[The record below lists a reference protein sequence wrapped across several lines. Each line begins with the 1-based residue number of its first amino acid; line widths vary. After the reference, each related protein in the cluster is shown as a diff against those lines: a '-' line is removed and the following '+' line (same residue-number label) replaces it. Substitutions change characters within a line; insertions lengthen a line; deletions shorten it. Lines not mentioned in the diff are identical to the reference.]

1 MPTDASW
8 WLSSA
13 QKTSSEALFA
23 EAGSVG
29 AERACSKAEAGIV
42 LNVPTVLTLMRV
54 AAVPALAWAFFQG
67 GVAAAAAFWCFA
79 GAAITDFMDG
89 YLARSLGQA
98 TRFGAFLDPVADKL
112 IVVTTM
118 VLLAAAPPGPLE
130 GVGVPA
136 WALPAAALVIACR
149 ELLVSAVRVE
159 GGWSGS
165 GCSIVA
171 GAGGLVGAPRQ
182 GSPNGSLHTRASAHL
197 LSQGGTFET
206 SWASG

>member
-89 YLARSLGQA
+89 YLAI
-98 TRFGAFLDPVADKL
+98 TGAQTNSPTEYDF
-112 IVVTTM
+112 
-118 VLLAAAPPGPLE
+118 
-130 GVGVPA
+130 VGGIFD
-136 WALPAAALVIACR
+136 AALVEYRPKSPKIACFR
-149 ELLVSAVRVE
+149 A
-159 GGWSGS
+159 
-165 GCSIVA
+165 C
-171 GAGGLVGAPRQ
+171 GAPWDAIRV
-182 GSPNGSLHTRASAHL
+182 GVARR
-197 LSQGGTFET
+197 GTYFFCPK
-206 SWASG
+206 W